1 VIEQEVRSHNQGDN
15 QAPSARTKVR
25 FFRNFDFSL
34 QNSGRAPIRH
44 RLDPVA
50 PPFLRDSPA
59 QAGILPD
66 QGREGSSMDAAE
78 LDLSRAARLKRQE
91 ATRLLNRASEGEIAA
106 AADLLPLVYDE
117 LCTLAES
124 FFRNERRDHTLQP
137 TALVHEAYARLV
149 DQTAIEFKSRNQFF
163 VLAAK
168 AMRNILVDHARAR
181 NRLKR
186 GGGGH
191 WQEVTITQIERSI
204 ADQNEQ
210 ETARSGADLERVH
223 EALARLSA
231 LDERKAQLVELRFF
245 AGLTLEAASDVLGI
259 ARSTA
264 SEDWRMARAWLH
276 RELREQTHP

>member
-1 VIEQEVRSHNQGDN
+1 
-15 QAPSARTKVR
+15 
-25 FFRNFDFSL
+25 
-34 QNSGRAPIRH
+34 
-44 RLDPVA
+44 
-50 PPFLRDSPA
+50 
-59 QAGILPD
+59 
-66 QGREGSSMDAAE
+66 MDAAE
-78 LDLSRAARLKRQE
+78 VVLKRAARLKQQE

-117 LCTLAES
+117 LCSLAES

-149 DQTAIEFKSRNQFF
+149 DQSSIEFKSRNQFF

-204 ADQNEQ
+204 ADQND
-210 ETARSGADLERVH
+210 TDGSTSGADLEKVH
-223 EALARLSA
+223 EALARLHGF
-231 LDERKAQLVELRFF
+231 DERKAQLVELRFF
-245 AGLTLEAASDVLGI
+245 AGLTLEAAADILGI

-276 RELREQTHP
+276 RELREGEDG

>member
-1 VIEQEVRSHNQGDN
+1 MEAVPIGSER
-15 QAPSARTKVR
+15 QAY
-25 FFRNFDFSL
+25 
-34 QNSGRAPIRH
+34 
-44 RLDPVA
+44 
-50 PPFLRDSPA
+50 
-59 QAGILPD
+59 
-66 QGREGSSMDAAE
+66 
-78 LDLSRAARLKRQE
+78 LKQQE

-117 LCTLAES
+117 LCSLAES

-137 TALVHEAYARLV
+137 TALAHEAYARLV

-186 GGGGH
+186 GGGGN
-191 WQEVTITQIERSI
+191 WKEVTIGQIERAI
-204 ADQNEQ
+204 ADANGSDA
-210 ETARSGADLERVH
+210 TDSGADLERVH
-223 EALARLSA
+223 EALARLHA

-276 RELREQTHP
+276 RELREPSPE

>member
-1 VIEQEVRSHNQGDN
+1 
-15 QAPSARTKVR
+15 
-25 FFRNFDFSL
+25 
-34 QNSGRAPIRH
+34 
-44 RLDPVA
+44 
-50 PPFLRDSPA
+50 
-59 QAGILPD
+59 
-66 QGREGSSMDAAE
+66 MDAADVATE
-78 LDLSRAARLKRQE
+78 RAARLKQQE

-117 LCTLAES
+117 LCSLAES
-124 FFRNERRDHTLQP
+124 FFKNERRDHTLQP

-149 DQTAIEFKSRNQFF
+149 DQSSIEFKSRNQFF

-191 WQEVTITQIERSI
+191 WQEVTITQIERSL
-204 ADQNEQ
+204 ADQNDDGND
-210 ETARSGADLERVH
+210 ASGPDLERVH
-223 EALARLSA
+223 EALARLHA
-231 LDERKAQLVELRFF
+231 FDERKAQLVELRFF
-245 AGLTLEAASDVLGI
+245 AGLTIEAAADILGI

-276 RELREQTHP
+276 RELRDKAED